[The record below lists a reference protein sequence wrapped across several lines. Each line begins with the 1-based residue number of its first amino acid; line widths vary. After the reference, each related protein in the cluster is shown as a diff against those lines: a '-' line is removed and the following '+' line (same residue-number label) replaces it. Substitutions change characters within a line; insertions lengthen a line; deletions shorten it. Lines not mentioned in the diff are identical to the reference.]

1 MWNTATRGRMVAIE
15 KKTKRY
21 PSDLTDEEW
30 GALDGLLPQP
40 ATRGRKRTTDLREVV
55 NALCYMVRSCPL
67 SAVAN
72 RVLVVSPLCPP
83 AAVQDD
89 HDVVLMIDREWAGRD
104 VDSRTIKAPMAEKR
118 GYDAGKKIVGRKRH
132 IAVDTDGRLLA
143 VNLTRQTFPIAPE
156 PSRSSMRSASVG
168 LG

>member
-89 HDVVLMIDREWAGRD
+89 
-104 VDSRTIKAPMAEKR
+104 P
-118 GYDAGKKIVGRKRH
+118 
-132 IAVDTDGRLLA
+132 
-143 VNLTRQTFPIAPE
+143 
-156 PSRSSMRSASVG
+156 
-168 LG
+168 